1 MNLPGR
7 DRHVSWADV
16 CIIPFPVVRCKLS
29 SMNAA
34 KYSWHCTKTVDKY
47 SYNSHR
53 SDGVLPS
60 QQSHLGAVWRLCH
73 CCHWSSMWNR
83 PHMQYLLFCNSLNS
97 EWCFLA
103 LIKLYTWCILG
114 DIISQLSHLP
124 VMFSNNS
131 VPIQKLVTRFKQL

>member
-7 DRHVSWADV
+7 DRHVSCADV

-47 SYNSHR
+47 SYNSQR

-60 QQSHLGAVWRLCH
+60 QQSHMELFEDYVIDAIDHECEIICIYKLNHHQIHIESSG
-73 CCHWSSMWNR
+73 WST
-83 PHMQYLLFCNSLNS
+83 LLHIF
-97 EWCFLA
+97 
-103 LIKLYTWCILG
+103 
-114 DIISQLSHLP
+114 
-124 VMFSNNS
+124 
-131 VPIQKLVTRFKQL
+131 

>member
-7 DRHVSWADV
+7 DRHVSCADV

-47 SYNSHR
+47 SYNSQR

-60 QQSHLGAVWRLCH
+60 QQSH
-73 CCHWSSMWNR
+73 ME
-83 PHMQYLLFCNSLNS
+83 LFEDYVIDAIDHECEIICICNHFSLFLQFYEFS
-97 EWCFLA
+97 EYCFLV
-103 LIKLYTWCILG
+103 LIKLYT
-114 DIISQLSHLP
+114 
-124 VMFSNNS
+124 
-131 VPIQKLVTRFKQL
+131 